1 MARSIKKGPYV
12 FKRLLKKV
20 QKLNKEGKKEVIKT
34 WSRRSTI
41 FPDFIGHT
49 FAVHNGKDFIPV
61 YVTEDMVGH
70 KLGEF
75 SLTRKCGEGR
85 NSMEAKAIAKTVRIS
100 ALKSRLV
107 MRLINGKNVDEAF
120 GILNNMN
127 SKASRVIKKVLT
139 SAVANAENNH
149 NLDKTK
155 LYVKEAYVN
164 DGPVLKRSVPDSR
177 GRIARNDHRT
187 SHVTVVVAER

>member
-1 MARSIKKGPYV
+1 
-12 FKRLLKKV
+12 
-20 QKLNKEGKKEVIKT
+20 
-34 WSRRSTI
+34 
-41 FPDFIGHT
+41 
-49 FAVHNGKDFIPV
+49 
-61 YVTEDMVGH
+61 
-70 KLGEF
+70 
-75 SLTRKCGEGR
+75 
-85 NSMEAKAIAKTVRIS
+85 MEAKAIAKTVRIS

-107 MRLINGKNVDEAF
+107 MRLINGKNVDEAMA
-120 GILNNMN
+120 ILNNYN

-149 NLDKTK
+149 NLDKEK